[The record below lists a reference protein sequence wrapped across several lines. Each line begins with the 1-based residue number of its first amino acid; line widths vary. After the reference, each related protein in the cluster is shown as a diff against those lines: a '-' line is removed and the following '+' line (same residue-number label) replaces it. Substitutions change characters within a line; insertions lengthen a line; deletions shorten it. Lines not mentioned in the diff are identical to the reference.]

1 MAAGQEPI
9 QSHFVEQ
16 IESRR
21 FCESVESDTNVS
33 SVDVVVPCFRYGH
46 FLRECVE
53 SVLTQSGPELR
64 VLVIDDASPDNTAEV
79 AQELVGSDP
88 RVNYRRHTSNQGLI
102 ATANEGIAWV
112 RADYMLLLSAD
123 DYLLPGALK
132 RSADL
137 MDDHPSVA
145 FTFGGAV
152 VLNQRGERSRHKTG
166 VGSRTHVL
174 SGLDFIALSGA
185 RNIVLSP
192 TVVVRTSLQKRVG
205 GYLADLPYASD
216 MEMWL
221 RLAAHGHVGVIA
233 ADQAV
238 YRSHSANMSSELSR
252 EQDLLQRKAAIEHFL
267 NGCAAR
273 LTNADDLRAWLIHM
287 LALEAIGCASA
298 AFNEGAMES
307 SARLSKLAVS
317 IDPSVQGTRRWWFL
331 ACKKALGLRGWLLVR
346 PSVEWFRSIFRN
358 ERQ

>member
-1 MAAGQEPI
+1 M
-9 QSHFVEQ
+9 VC
-16 IESRR
+16 
-21 FCESVESDTNVS
+21 CEMS

-64 VLVIDDASPDNTAEV
+64 VLIIDDASPDSTAEV
-79 AQELVGSDP
+79 TQELVRSDP
-88 RVNYRRHTSNQGLI
+88 RVEYHKHTSNEGLI
-102 ATANEGIAWV
+102 VTANEGIAWA

-123 DYLLPGALK
+123 DYLLPGAIK

-137 MDDHPSVA
+137 MDDYPSVA

-152 VLNQRGERSRHKTG
+152 VLDELGTRSRHRMG
-166 VGSRTHVL
+166 VGTRTHVL
-174 SGLDFIALSGA
+174 SGLDFIVLNGA

-192 TVVVRTSLQKRVG
+192 TVVVRTSLQKRLG

-221 RLAAHGHVGVIA
+221 RLAAHGDVGVIA

-238 YRSHSANMSSELSR
+238 YRAHSANMSREPSR

-267 NGCAAR
+267 DSSAAR
-273 LTNADDLRAWLIHM
+273 LTNAADFRAWMNHM
-287 LALEAIGCASA
+287 LALEAVRCASA
-298 AFNEGAMES
+298 AFNEGAIES

-317 IDPSVQGTRRWWFL
+317 IDPSVQRSRRWWFL
-331 ACKKALGLRGWLLVR
+331 ACKKVLGLRGWQLVR
-346 PSVEWFRSIFRN
+346 SAVEWFRSILR
-358 ERQ
+358 EEHR